1 MTRILPIHPEV
12 IGGGAKIGQN
22 FRAAFP
28 LKQRTGDQ
36 RRWIPASYP
45 QKLWITCRQVTSD
58 KAAESVKTRVWRI
71 PDKLGKKAPEAV

>member
-1 MTRILPIHPEV
+1 MTRILPIHPEA
-12 IGGGAKIGQN
+12 IGGRDRAKFQG
-22 FRAAFP
+22 RFP
-28 LKQRTGDQ
+28 AKQRTGEQ

-45 QKLWITCRQVTSD
+45 QKLWITCCQVTSD